1 MATVRLGILLNVDWS
16 RVLLLN
22 QPRKKIGWFLLSA
35 VILVLDQLTK
45 QWASA
50 ELTLRESINFLPYF
64 NFTLLHNYGAA
75 FSFLADQGG
84 WQRLFFGV
92 VAAAISLLL
101 VFWILRLE
109 SRKRLELAGLSLVLG
124 GAIGNLWDR
133 IVLGYVVDFVDW
145 FYMTADSEC
154 LPFFYSMP
162 VMQSCHWPAF
172 NIADAAILLGVAC
185 LLIDALFS
193 KEAV

>member
-1 MATVRLGILLNVDWS
+1 MVTVRLGILLNLSWS
-16 RVLLLN
+16 KSLLLN
-22 QPRKKIGWFLLSA
+22 QPRKKVGWFLLSA
-35 VILVLDQLTK
+35 IVLILDQLTK

-50 ELTLRESINFLPYF
+50 ELTLREFVNFLPNF

-75 FSFLADQGG
+75 FSLLADQGG

-92 VAAAISLLL
+92 VAAVISLLI
-101 VFWILRLE
+101 VFWILRLDIK
-109 SRKRLELAGLSLVLG
+109 KRVELAGLSLVLG

-145 FYMTADSEC
+145 FYIAADGEC

-162 VMQSCHWPAF
+162 FTQSCHWPAF
-172 NIADAAILLGVAC
+172 NIADTAILLGVAC
-185 LLIDALFS
+185 LLIDALFT
-193 KEAV
+193 KE